1 MAYVTSNPPACT
13 TQTLTGASI
22 WTYKSADPIATV
34 DGAGYFSNGGDLGMK
49 VGDIVFIV
57 DTANSLSTISQVS
70 TVSSTSPGATTIIAL
85 TAVP

>member
-1 MAYVTSNPPACT
+1 MTYATSNPPALSSQAIAGLRVWEYT
-13 TQTLTGASI
+13 
-22 WTYKSADPIATV
+22 SADAIADV
-34 DGAGYFSNGGDLGMK
+34 DGAGYFTNGGDLGMK

-70 TVSSTSPGATTIIAL
+70 TVSSTSPGATTIVAL